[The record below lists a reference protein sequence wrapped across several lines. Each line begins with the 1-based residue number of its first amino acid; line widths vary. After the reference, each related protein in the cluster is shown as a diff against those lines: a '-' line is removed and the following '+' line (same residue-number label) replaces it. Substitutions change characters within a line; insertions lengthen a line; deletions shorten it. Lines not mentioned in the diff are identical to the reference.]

1 VKGEAKTLG
10 QLAEN
15 NTKKMGSYELS
26 KRREQQAKGNLK
38 KKTWKEKAG
47 DATPKEIQKMSP
59 QQKQRYIREGKK

>member
-1 VKGEAKTLG
+1 
-10 QLAEN
+10 
-15 NTKKMGSYELS
+15 MGKYELS
-26 KRREQQAKGNLK
+26 DRREKQAKGNLK